1 VLRNRRSSSGY
12 DDNDANSVS
21 SGESVDD
28 AAPFVDHLR
37 SLARRV
43 FGCPA
48 LRRRQEVA
56 VTRLLFGEGKGKL
69 LLVERTGGGKSLVL
83 ALTAAFVG
91 GVVSGVVVVIVLP
104 PALTAE
110 QLARI
115 NRAVPWPGVDGL
127 MPWIEHTHWP
137 SRARSSVVA
146 EAVVVGGV
154 GEDADVEDVFVSIPF
169 GGDACGGNACGVDA

>member
-1 VLRNRRSSSGY
+1 MLRNRRSSSGY

-21 SGESVDD
+21 SGESIDD

-48 LRRRQEVA
+48 LRRRQEVT

-83 ALTAAFVG
+83 ALTAVCVG
-91 GVVSGVVVVIVLP
+91 GVVVVIVPLL
-104 PALTAE
+104 ALTAD

-115 NRAVPWPGVDGL
+115 NRAVQRPGVDGL
-127 MPWIEHTHWP
+127 MP
-137 SRARSSVVA
+137 
-146 EAVVVGGV
+146 
-154 GEDADVEDVFVSIPF
+154 
-169 GGDACGGNACGVDA
+169 